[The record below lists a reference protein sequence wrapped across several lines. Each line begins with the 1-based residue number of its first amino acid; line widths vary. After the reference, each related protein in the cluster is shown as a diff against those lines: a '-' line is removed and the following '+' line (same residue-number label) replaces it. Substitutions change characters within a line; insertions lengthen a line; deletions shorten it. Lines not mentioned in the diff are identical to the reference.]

1 MESKLQQL
9 TEKLYNEGLSKGL
22 SQAQQMVEQANA
34 ESTQIIAQAKAQ
46 AEQIVSQ
53 ANKEA
58 AELKKNTENE
68 IRLLASQMESA
79 LRQRIEQVLVAA
91 AFDTKV
97 SDAWR
102 SGEFVQRLVVEA
114 VKAWNPTSEQGLQLV
129 LPEST
134 DKSLMEEI
142 KATLGSSLANGVE
155 LVTDSRLKVPFRIAP
170 RGAGYYVSFTDED
183 FDALFKS
190 YLRPKISELL
200 YGKKQ

>member
-22 SQAQQMVEQANA
+22 SQAQQMVEQANT
-34 ESTQIIAQAKAQ
+34 ESAQIIAQAKTQ
-46 AEQIVSQ
+46 AEQIISQ

-79 LRQRIEQVLVAA
+79 LRQRIEQMVVAQA
-91 AFDTKV
+91 LDTKV
-97 SDAWR
+97 SDAWK
-102 SGEFVQRLVVEA
+102 SGEFVQKLILEA
-114 VKAWNPTSEQGLQLV
+114 VKAWNPTADQGVQLI
-129 LPEST
+129 LPEGI
-134 DKSLMEEI
+134 DKSLMEDI
-142 KATLGSSLANGVE
+142 KAVLGGSLSKGVE
-155 LVTDSRLKVPFRIAP
+155 ITTDSRLKVPFRVAP
-170 RGAGYYVSFTDED
+170 GGAGYYVSFTDED

-190 YLRPKISELL
+190 YLRPRISELL

>member
-22 SQAQQMVEQANA
+22 SQAQEMVEKAHT
-34 ESTQIIAQAKAQ
+34 ESAQIIAQAKVQ

-58 AELKKNTENE
+58 AELKTNTENE

-79 LRQRIEQVLVAA
+79 LRQRIEQVVVAKA
-91 AFDTKV
+91 LDKQV
-97 SDAWR
+97 SQAWQN
-102 SGEFVQRLVVEA
+102 GEFVQKLIVEA
-114 VKAWNPTSEQGLQLV
+114 VKAWNPTSEQGVQLV
-129 LPEST
+129 LPEGIEKT
-134 DKSLMEEI
+134 LMEEI
-142 KATLGSSLANGVE
+142 KAILGISFTQGVE
-155 LVTDSRLKVPFRIAP
+155 IVTDSRLRVPFRIAP
-170 RGAGYYVSFTDED
+170 KGAGYYVSFTDED